1 MLFLKDIIKVDLMPN
16 ISKVTNLSKP
26 TQITTRAV
34 SKRKVVSEKEVQ
46 DSSLSLRPR
55 VPSASSNMDSS
66 TTSSPP
72 LTANMGIN
80 PVELVASMRVVSQ
93 TVLTTFVGGL
103 LGNLGGIVRA
113 WRPQD
118 LEEAYDVAI
127 KERNLYFSESSAYSQ
142 QRQPMR
148 QNDRFRPNYNQLQN
162 RDRDHFQNRAYNQY
176 QSRDRYQYQNRDNNR
191 YSRNTY
197 ENNNRNS
204 RYPAILPSD
213 DTPSTS
219 NAAAKKNANV
229 NRPSTNGQRLF
240 NIETNTKTNDTD
252 SAHNFEED
260 ENFRAG
266 ASKNKQD
273 S

>member
-148 QNDRFRPNYNQLQN
+148 QNDRFRPNYNQYQN